1 MNTKARIAS
10 LFEAPILDSEI
21 TGFESFRLSDLE
33 IESELSFDLPTN
45 LRLGHLVEKTV
56 AQCIRASNNFRLLN
70 ESIQLIEE
78 KQTLGE
84 IDFILEE
91 VKSRKIIHMELAY
104 KFYLYDPSLSDDPI
118 QNWIGPNRNDS
129 LHLKL
134 KKLKEKQFPLL
145 HHKALGAKL
154 AGLESSEIS
163 QALCFMASLFVPYQ
177 SDVKLEPN
185 YLKAVK
191 GYYLNYSDFQKLDHS
206 LSTYYL
212 PPKKE
217 WGMNPD
223 ENQNWLNYEEIEI
236 DLSESISDRR
246 SRMCW
251 KKEGDNYRTFFV
263 VWW

>member
-10 LFEAPILDSEI
+10 LFKAPILDSEI

-33 IESELSFDLPTN
+33 IESELDFDLPNN

-56 AQCIRASNNFRLLN
+56 AQCIQASTNYRLLH
-70 ESIQLIEE
+70 ESIQLIQE

-104 KFYLYDPSLSDDPI
+104 KFYLYDPSISDNPI

-145 HHKALGAKL
+145 HHKVLESQLGGL
-154 AGLESSEIS
+154 ASSEIT
-163 QALCFMASLFVPYQ
+163 QALCFMASLYLPYQ
-177 SDVKLEPN
+177 KKVELDSS
-185 YLKAVK
+185 YQKAVK
-191 GYYLNYSDFQKLDHS
+191 GYYLSYDEFQRLHHS
-206 LSTYYL
+206 GSVYYL
-212 PPKKE
+212 PTKKE
-217 WGMNPD
+217 WGIDPS
-223 ENQNWLNYEEIEI
+223 ENQNWLKNQEIEA
-236 DLSESISDRR
+236 DLTMSISDKR
-246 SRMCW
+246 SRMVW
-251 KKEGDNYRTFFV
+251 QKEEDVYHTFFV